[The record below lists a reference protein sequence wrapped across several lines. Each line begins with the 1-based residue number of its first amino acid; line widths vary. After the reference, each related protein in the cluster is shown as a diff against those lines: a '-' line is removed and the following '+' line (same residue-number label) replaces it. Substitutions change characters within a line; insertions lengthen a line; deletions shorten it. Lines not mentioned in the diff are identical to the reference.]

1 MAESSS
7 LRSWILLF
15 ACNLMWA
22 LQFTCIKLVQDQVGP
37 LFTVWLPTALSTLL
51 LVPTVIAERRQAQA
65 EQHTYAQV
73 SRGRKIAVYLLL
85 VLLGVVPGQLLMT
98 LGTRLSL
105 ASNSAMITLVL
116 PVTTALFAVLFLHER
131 MTGSRWISFLLA
143 LGGVVLASGGT
154 LRQIQLDRGQ
164 LLGNSLVFLAVLG
177 SSFYNSYGKKALA
190 FHSPIE
196 MLFWTYALL
205 TIALTPAVLTL
216 EPGAFH
222 SIREFTRSTWT
233 GLGILTIFHTYLA
246 MILFLKALKHLDA
259 IQAALS
265 NYLIA
270 LFGIPIAALWLGER
284 LTPAAI
290 AGGVLILIST
300 LVMAKLDRTKPDRPP
315 LDDPALP

>member
-1 MAESSS
+1 MSNSSS
-7 LRSWILLF
+7 LRSWSLLF

-22 LQFTCIKLVQDQVGP
+22 LQFTCIKLVQNQVGP
-37 LFTVWLPTALSTLL
+37 LFTVWLPTTLSTLL
-51 LVPTVIAERRQAQA
+51 LLPTAIAEHKQT
-65 EQHTYAQV
+65 H
-73 SRGRKIAVYLLL
+73 RGIGPAVTPSLWKKLRIYLLL
-85 VLLGVVPGQLLMT
+85 VFFGVVPGQLLMT

-131 MTGSRWISFLLA
+131 MTTSRWISFALA
-143 LGGVVLASGGT
+143 LSGVALTSAGT
-154 LRQIQLDRGQ
+154 LRHIHFDHSQ

-177 SSFYNSYGKKALA
+177 SSFYNSYGKKALV

-205 TIALTPAVLTL
+205 TLCLAPAVAFL
-216 EPGAFH
+216 EPGSFRALP
-222 SIREFTRSTWT
+222 SFTHSTWI
-233 GLGILTIFHTYLA
+233 GLGILTVLHTYLA

-284 LTPAAI
+284 LTTAAI
-290 AGGVLILIST
+290 TGGVLILAST
-300 LVMAKLDRTKPDRPP
+300 WIMAALDAPP
-315 LDDPALP
+315 QDDPIPS